1 MDFRLDADETDLSV
15 TLGMKV
21 PRWSQSA
28 DELMYLYS
36 LLYSVSINSLQN
48 YNKRLKSPNQK
59 AEISDFFFKTDFKNM
74 LKGKILGIFCWICL
88 FF

>member
-36 LLYSVSINSLQN
+36 LLFSVSINSLQN
-48 YNKRLKSPNQK
+48 YNKRLKSPNQT
-59 AEISDFFFKTDFKNM
+59 AEISDFFSKMNIPATPFSSE
-74 LKGKILGIFCWICL
+74 GISL
-88 FF
+88 NLPSE